1 MSQRGAPRSAA
12 ASPKGEA
19 ACVPRAARLWIIIP
33 TRGMQDAASEA
44 IHSQEQFHDSAKYR
58 RPDTRD
64 AMGLLWV
71 DALHRPPL
79 MECHEQPLSG
89 RRSGLLPGAAEFG
102 GQCPEA
108 LAEGQHVMTDC
119 SVTWTDKDGKL
130 FCFSTQAAKTSFLSN
145 PTEKLARAREFVAA
159 SNVESTETAMQ
170 SFTSSDAEA
179 LVRTAIAAQLK
190 ANGGVYPLDD
200 ARDGAQLKLAFDDI
214 DFTRTIDGYGFFPD
228 VKFHDPADPRKKYL
242 IDFWVV
248 PVAGQLAIQE
258 TRIYKDPLLVDGQ
271 WTTMARQPVP
281 WWWIP
286 ASEHPGHLATKRGWE
301 VMSAVEQNAMRV
313 SAQNHGVF
321 KLKDDKTG
329 KELELEFVDT
339 HQPVRQLDAD
349 GHYFACTDFRVVGTK
364 NQIYDIDFWVTDKN
378 GTMSVDQTKV
388 HKVPELKDGQW
399 VQVPR
404 YEWKDLGTSHVVP

>member
-1 MSQRGAPRSAA
+1 
-12 ASPKGEA
+12 
-19 ACVPRAARLWIIIP
+19 
-33 TRGMQDAASEA
+33 
-44 IHSQEQFHDSAKYR
+44 
-58 RPDTRD
+58 
-64 AMGLLWV
+64 
-71 DALHRPPL
+71 
-79 MECHEQPLSG
+79 
-89 RRSGLLPGAAEFG
+89 
-102 GQCPEA
+102 
-108 LAEGQHVMTDC
+108 
-119 SVTWTDKDGKL
+119 
-130 FCFSTQAAKTSFLSN
+130 
-145 PTEKLARAREFVAA
+145 
-159 SNVESTETAMQ
+159 MQ
-170 SFTSSDAEA
+170 SFTGSDAEA
-179 LVRTAIAAQLK
+179 LVRTTIETKIK
-190 ANGGVYPLDD
+190 ANAGLYPMDD
-200 ARDGAQLKLAFDDI
+200 ARNGDQLKLAFDDI

-228 VKFHDPADPRKKYL
+228 VKFHDPKDPRKKYL
-242 IDFWVV
+242 IDFWVL

-301 VMSAVEQNAMRV
+301 VMSAVEQNALRV

-329 KELELEFVDT
+329 KELELELVDT

-349 GHYFACTDFRVVGTK
+349 GHYFACTDFRVVGTQ
-364 NQIYDIDFWVTDKN
+364 NEIYDIDFWVSDKN